1 MYAKRLYMYLFLIAA
16 FVCPPCYG
24 DWKSDANARIE
35 SIRKRNAE
43 ITVVDVNGQPVPGIS
58 VQMEQVKHRFGFG
71 TCLAYGP
78 LSSSSGYR
86 NFVLDHFE
94 WAVCENEMKWASNE
108 STRDVETYTQAD
120 YIADW
125 CADNDIV
132 LRGHNLVWET
142 GSQTPSW
149 VSGLPCATYPT
160 ASEMLTEIDERINSI
175 VGRYAGQ
182 IVQWDVD
189 NEMLSGNMF
198 DCLGEAGRAHFFQQG
213 NSIDPDCGFYMNEYS
228 GNSFGGYDG
237 DVYAA
242 RANGLIS
249 LGAPVEGLG
258 IQAHINSPFQPENYY
273 NNVLNEL
280 DNLGL
285 PIIAT
290 EFDTDA
296 TTATAVADD
305 LENFYRLCFSH
316 PSVEGIIM
324 WGCEQSAWRWDGIVN
339 SSTWVL
345 NEAGVRYESLLNE
358 WTTSDS
364 NYTNVSGSVNFRGF
378 HGTYEITLSA
388 PGQTSEIYTIELEP
402 GSNTA
407 LFVLETDI
415 ESPEP
420 DYNAPTPDPMTWAS
434 FPTATGSSSIT
445 MTAKTAT
452 DATPPVQYYFECTSD
467 GDANSSWQTNS
478 TYVAKGLN
486 PSTLYTFRV
495 KARDSAVVRNET
507 GWSPTAS
514 ATTAPPST
522 DVEIIGSWATG
533 LSHTKENGTSR
544 ALIFIAHAERTGAVS
559 LNSVKYG
566 GKTMAKVIDKVVGTT
581 TQAYVAAYILD
592 EAGVAA
598 ATTSG
603 TFEPNWGTTSPD
615 SGQVAYA
622 SVFLQNVNQTAL
634 IGAYASSSTAGSTP
648 NPITTSALSTND
660 GDMVIDAATCG
671 NGGTGDL
678 YTVNNGFTEALE
690 HDMTSS
696 TGVDGYKS
704 ATGANETP
712 SVTHDNANR
721 QVLIGFVV
729 KAGGAADLPP
739 AEPTE
744 LTATA
749 GNETVTLN
757 WNDNGEA
764 DLDGYNVY
772 RSTTQGSGYG
782 KLNVSIVNDSNYTD
796 NTVTNSIPYFYVV
809 TAVDNNGHESGN
821 SDEATATPTYQTC
834 ADIQDANYGLLSD
847 LDGDC
852 YVNYKDLK
860 IITDNWLRIDCAEP
874 DNCEGADFEPTD
886 GVVDLYDF
894 SDFAVQWLQCN
905 NPEDTNCPHNW

>member
-1 MYAKRLYMYLFLIAA
+1 MYTKRLYMYLFLIAA

-58 VQMEQVKHRFGFG
+58 VQIEQVKHRFGFG

-160 ASEMLTEIDERINSI
+160 ASEMLEEIDERINSI

-182 IVQWDVD
+182 IVSWDVD

-258 IQAHINSPFQPENYY
+258 IQGHVNSLFNPEQYY
-273 NNVLNEL
+273 NNVLQEL
-280 DNLGL
+280 AVLGL

-296 TTATAVADD
+296 GTATAVAND
-305 LENFYRLCFSH
+305 LENFYRICFSH
-316 PSVEGIIM
+316 PNVEGIIM
-324 WGCEQSAWRWDGIVN
+324 WGFEQNAWRWDGIVN

-345 NEAGVRYESLLNE
+345 NAAGVRYESLLNE

-364 NYTNVSGSVNFRGF
+364 NYTNVSGSVDFRGF

-402 GSNTA
+402 GSTTA
-407 LFVLETDI
+407 EFVLQTDL
-415 ESPEP
+415 EEP
-420 DYNAPTPDPMTWAS
+420 LPDFTPPDPDPMTWAS
-434 FPTATGSSSIT
+434 APAATGPSSIT
-445 MTAKTAT
+445 MTATTAS
-452 DATPPVQYYFECTSD
+452 DDTPPVLYYFECTNY
-467 GDANSSWQTNS
+467 GDANSGWQTS
-478 TYVAKGLN
+478 PTYIAHGLS
-486 PSTLYTFRV
+486 PSTQYTFRV
-495 KARDSAVVRNET
+495 KARDSYVTANVTAFSE
-507 GWSPTAS
+507 TAS
-514 ATTAPPST
+514 ATTQPPST

-533 LSHTKENGTSR
+533 TTHAKETGTSR
-544 ALIFIAHAERTGAVS
+544 ALILIAHAEEEAVIS
-559 LNSVKYG
+559 LNSVTYG
-566 GKTMAKVIDKVVGTT
+566 GQPMTKINDIIVGTGWR
-581 TQAYVAAYILD
+581 AYVAAYILD
-592 EAGVAA
+592 EAGIAA
-598 ATTSG
+598 ASGDTFTPTWSTT
-603 TFEPNWGTTSPD
+603 PD
-615 SGQVAYA
+615 FVAYS

-634 IGAYASSSTAGSTP
+634 IGAYASNSTASSTP
-648 NPITTSALSTND
+648 NPITTSALATNN
-660 GDMVIDAATCG
+660 GDMVVLGATCG
-671 NGGTGDL
+671 NSGS
-678 YTVNNGFTEALE
+678 YTLQNSFIEGNDQSFGSTA
-690 HDMTSS
+690 
-696 TGVDGYKS
+696 TGVSGYKA
-704 ATGANETP
+704 ATGASETP
-712 SVTHDNANR
+712 SAQHNNVNR
-721 QVLIGFVV
+721 QVIIGFVV
-729 KAGGAADLPP
+729 QAKGA
-739 AEPTE
+739 
-744 LTATA
+744 
-749 GNETVTLN
+749 
-757 WNDNGEA
+757 
-764 DLDGYNVY
+764 
-772 RSTTQGSGYG
+772 
-782 KLNVSIVNDSNYTD
+782 
-796 NTVTNSIPYFYVV
+796 
-809 TAVDNNGHESGN
+809 
-821 SDEATATPTYQTC
+821 PTYLNCGEVQ
-834 ADIQDANYGLLSD
+834 AAGLRLESD
-847 LDGDC
+847 LNGNC
-852 YVNYKDLK
+852 YVDYEDLET
-860 IITDNWLRIDCAEP
+860 IAYYWLDTECG
-874 DNCEGADFEPTD
+874 DYNNCEGADFEPRD
-886 GVVDLYDF
+886 GKVDLFDF
-894 SDFAVQWLQCN
+894 SDFALQWLLCN
-905 NPEDTNCPHNW
+905 DPQDPNCTPN